1 MAPPVEEK
9 TTRAPTDRAA
19 SSTRTVPITFTAAS
33 KSGRSTET
41 RTSAWAARWKQ
52 TSGRSS
58 AKRSS
63 SGSRISST
71 CSRACWLTFSRFPLE
86 RLSTMSTESPRAIR
100 ASTRF
105 EPMNPAPPV
114 TSAFTPRI
122 LLVPMFISF
131 EGLDGCGKTTQVE
144 LLEAFLEMRDV
155 EVVATREPGGTE
167 LGETLRAIVLHGQKV
182 SPWAEAAVFAAARA
196 ELVEQVI
203 EPALERGATVV
214 SDRFVDSSL
223 VYQGVAR
230 GLGIENVLQL
240 NLHATKGLLPDRTFL
255 LLVDEKLSESRV
267 GEERD
272 RMERESAEFRRLV
285 GDGYRRLA
293 EMFPERI
300 VALDG
305 TQPREPIARQVRQ
318 AL

>member
-1 MAPPVEEK
+1 
-9 TTRAPTDRAA
+9 
-19 SSTRTVPITFTAAS
+19 
-33 KSGRSTET
+33 
-41 RTSAWAARWKQ
+41 
-52 TSGRSS
+52 
-58 AKRSS
+58 
-63 SGSRISST
+63 
-71 CSRACWLTFSRFPLE
+71 
-86 RLSTMSTESPRAIR
+86 
-100 ASTRF
+100 
-105 EPMNPAPPV
+105 
-114 TSAFTPRI
+114 
-122 LLVPMFISF
+122 MFISF

-144 LLEAFLEMRDV
+144 LLEAFLETRDF

-167 LGETLRAIVLHGQKV
+167 LGETLRQIVLHGGKI
-182 SPWAEAAVFAAARA
+182 SPWAEVAIFAAARA
-196 ELVEQVI
+196 ELVEEVI
-203 EPALERGATVV
+203 EPALGRGAIVI

-240 NLHATKGLLPDRTFL
+240 NLHATQGLLPERTFL
-255 LLVDEKLSESRV
+255 LMVDQKLSEARV

-305 TQPREPIARQVRQ
+305 TQPRELIARQVRQ
-318 AL
+318 ALEEAGLL

>member
-1 MAPPVEEK
+1 
-9 TTRAPTDRAA
+9 
-19 SSTRTVPITFTAAS
+19 
-33 KSGRSTET
+33 
-41 RTSAWAARWKQ
+41 
-52 TSGRSS
+52 
-58 AKRSS
+58 
-63 SGSRISST
+63 
-71 CSRACWLTFSRFPLE
+71 
-86 RLSTMSTESPRAIR
+86 
-100 ASTRF
+100 
-105 EPMNPAPPV
+105 MNPAPPV
-114 TSAFTPRI
+114 TSAFMPRI

-182 SPWAEAAVFAAARA
+182 SPWAEAAIFAAARA
-196 ELVEQVI
+196 ELVEEVI
-203 EPALERGATVV
+203 EPALERGATVI
-214 SDRFVDSSL
+214 SDRFIDSSL

-240 NLHATKGLLPDRTFL
+240 NLHATKGLLPERTFL

-272 RMERESAEFRRLV
+272 RMESESEAFRRLV

-305 TQPREPIARQVRQ
+305 TQPREQIAREIRQ
-318 AL
+318 ALVEGAS